1 MSTEHQHPSV
11 KVNKTG
17 KKESD
22 SGETLKKRLISDDRE
37 LAKLF
42 AEILERKTEDL
53 VSKTEQYNASL
64 AVKEAYIYVLEDANK
79 KINTEN
85 SALKE
90 MLNSINASKA
100 YKASRQLAKIPM
112 LHRAKAAMTASN
124 KEGEAIT
131 SDNNDTEE
139 KVKEEYFQEI
149 GNNIPKVD
157 DKIFLEKL
165 YKVADFK
172 EEKNEINALTVRFFQ
187 EDGGSFFGGGAE
199 RYLLDLKEVCDMIGA
214 SFRLYQYAT
223 YNWVRFIDGVPVIG
237 ICPTKNDLSH
247 NNESLEKEMDELFDA
262 VTGQNACVNIYSA
275 FNIHVLKSK
284 KNTIGI
290 SHGIFWDNPGDHYI
304 REDAFWDTHKSL
316 IDSAR
321 LCDKMLSVDTN
332 TCNWF
337 QTIDYNLGRRFKY
350 IPNYVDT
357 ATFSPRANY
366 LNNSNKIVIL
376 CPRRLYAPRGL
387 YAVLDIVDDLFFQY
401 ENVELH
407 FVGRGFE
414 EDTKKVEEKMAQ
426 WPDRIRWY
434 AKMPDEMNT
443 VYQKADITVIP
454 TMYSEG
460 TSLSCL
466 EAMSSGNAVI
476 ATRIGGL
483 TDLII
488 NEYNGMLVE
497 PDSASIYRAI
507 VDLINNP
514 EKLAN
519 LKKNARESAKY
530 FSKEKWKE
538 AIARELKGYLKDGNE
553 AGSVSSNKTLKLCL
567 ESISSIEKRDIQ
579 ECISNYL
586 KSGWFVYISC
596 SDNML
601 KEYSWRRLQFIDTSD
616 DIYFEFDKIMNESDI
631 IG

>member
-1 MSTEHQHPSV
+1 MNNEQQHPLV
-11 KVNKTG
+11 KINKTG
-17 KKESD
+17 KNETD
-22 SGETLKKRLISDDRE
+22 SGENVKKYVTSDSSKE

-42 AEILERKTEDL
+42 AEILERKTEEL
-53 VSKTEQYNASL
+53 VSKSEQFNASL
-64 AVKEAYIYVLEDANK
+64 AVKDAYIYVLEDANK
-79 KINTEN
+79 KMNAEI
-85 SALKE
+85 SALKG
-90 MLNSINASKA
+90 LNAVAKVIKGGRQIVRIPKLFKA
-100 YKASRQLAKIPM
+100 KASV
-112 LHRAKAAMTASN
+112 TASN
-124 KEGEAIT
+124 VEDLPIKAT
-131 SDNNDTEE
+131 DNGQEE
-139 KVKEEYFQEI
+139 KA
-149 GNNIPKVD
+149 GNNMPKTD

-165 YKVADFK
+165 YQVADFK

-214 SFRLYQYAT
+214 SFRLYQYAS
-223 YNWVRFIDGVPVIG
+223 YNWVRFIDGVPVVG
-237 ICPTKNDLSH
+237 ICPTKNDLRQ
-247 NNESLEKEMDELFDA
+247 NNESLEREMDALFDA
-262 VTGQNACVNIYSA
+262 ITGQNACANIYSA
-275 FNIHVLKSK
+275 FNIHVLKSR

-304 REDAFWDTHKSL
+304 REEFFWDTHKNL

-337 QTIDYNLGRRFKY
+337 QTIDYNLGRKFKY

-357 ATFSPRANY
+357 VAFSPRANN
-366 LNNSNKIVIL
+366 LNNNNKIVIL
-376 CPRRLYAPRGL
+376 YPRRLYAPRGL
-387 YAVLDIVDDLFFQY
+387 YTVLDIVDDLFFQY

-414 EDTKKVEEKMAQ
+414 EDTKNVEEKMAQ
-426 WPDRIRWY
+426 WPGRIKWY

-443 VYQKADITVIP
+443 VYQEADITLIP

-466 EAMSSGNAVI
+466 EAMASGNAVI

-497 PDSASIYRAI
+497 PDSASIYRAL

-514 EKLAN
+514 EKLVN
-519 LKKNARESAKY
+519 LKKNARESAKF
-530 FSKEKWKE
+530 FSKEKWKT
-538 AIARELKGYLKDGNE
+538 AIARELKGYLKDDNE
-553 AGSVSSNKTLKLCL
+553 VSSTAPNKTLKLCL
-567 ESISSIEKRDIQ
+567 EASSNINKKEIQ
-579 ECISNYL
+579 ECITHYL

-596 SDNML
+596 CDNTL
-601 KEYSWRRLQFIDTSD
+601 KEYSWRRLQFINTSD
-616 DIYFEFDKIMNESDI
+616 DLYFEFDKIIKESEI
-631 IG
+631 L